1 MQQIEPL
8 NYGKF
13 YHIYNKGVN
22 SCDLFFEPTN
32 YEHFLK
38 LYDTYIS
45 PVADTYAWVLMKNH
59 FHLLVRIKEEVEI
72 GFLSTTAPSVVQN
85 PYGAIE
91 KENPDGGEDKNQ
103 DYFHPKTLSGYK
115 TTERVKYNPSHQF
128 SHLFNAY
135 AQAYNKRNGRT
146 GSLFIHPFKRKLI
159 EDIEY
164 FKNTVIYIHN
174 NPVHHRFTEHAMDYP
189 WSSYLTCISVK
200 PTHLQRDTVIGWFD
214 SKANFIAAHE
224 NPGDVVDLDKWL
236 GL

>member
-22 SCDLFFEPTN
+22 SCNLFFEPTN
-32 YEHFLK
+32 YEYFLE
-38 LYDTYIS
+38 LYDKHIT

-59 FHLLVRIKEEVEI
+59 FHLLVRIKEEAEI
-72 GFLSTTAPSVVQN
+72 GYLSTTAPSVVS
-85 PYGAIE
+85 Y
-91 KENPDGGEDKNQ
+91 PDGGDDKTHFA
-103 DYFHPKTLSGYK
+103 DFHHPKTLSGSE
-115 TTERVKYNPSHQF
+115 TAERVGFSSKKYNPSHQF

-164 FKNTVIYIHN
+164 FKTMVVYIHN
-174 NPVHHRFTEHAMDYP
+174 NPVYP
-189 WSSYLTCISVK
+189 IKY
-200 PTHLQRDTVIGWFD
+200 F
-214 SKANFIAAHE
+214 
-224 NPGDVVDLDKWL
+224 
-236 GL
+236 